1 MRENV
6 GGADRVARAV
16 AGPALMLLGLTE
28 LDALEGDLL
37 GIVAVVAGA
46 LIAETAI
53 TRVCPL
59 NELAGFDTARRSLV
73 IPKVA
78 REWRAES
85 AGALGATDY

>member
-16 AGPALMLLGLTE
+16 AGPALMALGFGRWGGNSGSALGL
-28 LDALEGDLL
+28 LAMLS
-37 GIVAVVAGA
+37 GA

-59 NELAGFDTARRSLV
+59 NEALGVDSARRV
-73 IPKVA
+73 KI
-78 REWRAES
+78 
-85 AGALGATDY
+85 G